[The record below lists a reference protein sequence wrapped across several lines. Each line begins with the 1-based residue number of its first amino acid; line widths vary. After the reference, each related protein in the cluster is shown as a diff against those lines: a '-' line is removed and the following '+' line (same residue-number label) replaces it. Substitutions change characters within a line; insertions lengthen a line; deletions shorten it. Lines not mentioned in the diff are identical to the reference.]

1 MSKLY
6 NTFESISSDLANYLK
21 ESSNNI
27 SKPQAYNL
35 SYIVI
40 VVIQANSIIA
50 SKVALNFKGTL
61 SNNKPDSNEKRV
73 KRFFNNS
80 IFNIYNFYADFISNI
95 ISTYKVKHSDN
106 NVFISLDHTYNKDD
120 FTSLVFT
127 LRIGKQSIPLWF
139 KCFNGTNDKE
149 AFSID
154 TIKDGILFVHNLFN
168 KKYNLIFLADRWF
181 NDPAIFKY
189 IDSLGDKFCI
199 RTKTNVSVSTDG
211 NEFRSL
217 TDIKPRTNSSKL
229 LKNILFTQSQKMNVN
244 LAISPSKNTD
254 DPWYIVTNLDPS
266 FAIKYYHKRFGAIE
280 FLFKS
285 QKSNGFNLED
295 TTVSNITAFRNMFGA
310 TCVAIT
316 WMIILGADY
325 VKNKSHC
332 KFNLYDIRR
341 TKGKIIRV
349 KSLFNIGMTIFKH
362 IYNSFINYNL
372 KFNFILY
379 DI

>member
-40 VVIQANSIIA
+40 GAIQANSIIA

-189 IDSLGDKFCI
+189 IDSLEDKFCI

-295 TTVSNITAFRNMFGA
+295 TTVSNITVFRNMFGA